1 MRCCRTSGPVLPIHV
16 CAELSSREIH
26 QCRRP
31 GAHKLRAVARRLDGW
46 LERRRLA
53 AAAMRELAAMSDFEL
68 RDIRL
73 SRYDVEHL

>member
-1 MRCCRTSGPVLPIHV
+1 MSIRKLILGMMLGAMH
-16 CAELSSREIH
+16 A
-26 QCRRP
+26 
-31 GAHKLRAVARRLDGW
+31 GAHKVRAVARRLDGW